1 MLFIISSL
9 RARALSY
16 CYKERERD
24 GRWGPNVV
32 IYWSLEGAYIGVMAL
47 SPFNRHGTDWLRVS
61 RSLNVSERRKT
72 RCGRLQYI
80 YIYFPTL
87 SLSFFLSFSVV
98 GCAYECSVCIWSQQ
112 VKNVISFFN
121 SLLLRSFD
129 SGGGGCYLMER
140 NICIHYAVNRRVFS
154 PSMWCRRSWVVRP
167 SASRYTPTCITTRW
181 AFGIDVF
188 PSFSHFYL
196 IYFYTPL
203 SADAEV
209 PLAESNHQ
217 RQGPADR

>member
-1 MLFIISSL
+1 MGPECRVLLEFGGGIY
-9 RARALSY
+9 R
-16 CYKERERD
+16 RD
-24 GRWGPNVV
+24 G
-32 IYWSLEGAYIGVMAL
+32 AL
-47 SPFNRHGTDWLRVS
+47 AFQPSRNRLAPRFSFSQCQQKKKDEMWPTSIH
-61 RSLNVSERRKT
+61 
-72 RCGRLQYI
+72 I
-80 YIYFPTL
+80 YIFLL

>member
-1 MLFIISSL
+1 MSCF
-9 RARALSY
+9 
-16 CYKERERD
+16 
-24 GRWGPNVV
+24 
-32 IYWSLEGAYIGVMAL
+32 IGVWRGHISAWWRSRL
-47 SPFNRHGTDWLRVS
+47 STVTEPTGSAFLVLS
-61 RSLNVSERRKT
+61 MSAKEERRDVADFNT
-72 RCGRLQYI
+72 YI
-80 YIYFPTL
+80 YIFLL

>member
-32 IYWSLEGAYIGVMAL
+32 FYWSLEGAYIGVMAL

-61 RSLNVSERRKT
+61 RSLNVSKRRKT

-87 SLSFFLSFSVV
+87 SLFLSFFLGRRLRIRVQRVHLEPAGQECNILLQLSSSSF
-98 GCAYECSVCIWSQQ
+98 IRQRRRR
-112 VKNVISFFN
+112 
-121 SLLLRSFD
+121 LLFD
-129 SGGGGCYLMER
+129 GKKHLHTLC
-140 NICIHYAVNRRVFS
+140 CK
-154 PSMWCRRSWVVRP
+154 
-167 SASRYTPTCITTRW
+167 
-181 AFGIDVF
+181 
-188 PSFSHFYL
+188 
-196 IYFYTPL
+196 
-203 SADAEV
+203 
-209 PLAESNHQ
+209 
-217 RQGPADR
+217 